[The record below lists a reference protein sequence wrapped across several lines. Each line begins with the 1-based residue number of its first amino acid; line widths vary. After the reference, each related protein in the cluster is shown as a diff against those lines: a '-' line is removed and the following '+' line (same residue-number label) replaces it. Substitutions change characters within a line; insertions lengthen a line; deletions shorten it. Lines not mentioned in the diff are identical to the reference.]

1 MRWMLAFTFWL
12 ASFSAYPD
20 LIDYQIQG
28 HAERLSNGESSSV
41 TVNFRVDV
49 ERWEWVSLSVDLWG
63 RSWTPTDSANNQIG
77 VWSEEPEGGPTRWFD
92 WSPSVQSLGEVITFQ
107 PFPEWKLHLV
117 NNEMANE
124 PLSFLEQSFFV
135 NEFATLSTGETLG
148 LSGQIFKVS
157 QVTEGSSIMMLIS
170 GLLFLGFQRTFFR
183 SKVCDFRRWV

>member
-1 MRWMLAFTFWL
+1 MDARLHVL
-12 ASFSAYPD
+12 VSFIFGLPRFD
-20 LIDYQIQG
+20 
-28 HAERLSNGESSSV
+28 RLS
-41 TVNFRVDV
+41 
-49 ERWEWVSLSVDLWG
+49 
-63 RSWTPTDSANNQIG
+63 DSGACGAPFQ
-77 VWSEEPEGGPTRWFD
+77 WRK
-92 WSPSVQSLGEVITFQ
+92 SVQSLGEVITFQ

-124 PLSFLEQSFFV
+124 PLSFLDQSFFV